1 MTFETFWAAV
11 VATIEART
19 GEDLTKDYHIALSL
33 SEVKEL
39 LRRVF
44 EMGVQVGKDS

>member
-11 VATIEART
+11 VATVEART
-19 GEDLTKDYHIALSL
+19 GEDLTKEYHIVLSL
-33 SEVKEL
+33 AEAKEL

-44 EMGVQVGKDS
+44 DMGVQVGKET